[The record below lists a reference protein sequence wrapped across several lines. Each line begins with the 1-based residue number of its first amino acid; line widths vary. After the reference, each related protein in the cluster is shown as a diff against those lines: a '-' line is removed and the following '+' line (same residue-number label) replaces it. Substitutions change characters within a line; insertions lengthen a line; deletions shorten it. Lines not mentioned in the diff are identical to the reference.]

1 MFAIIQFPIVD
12 LRSFAFAY
20 PRRVARP
27 SFPQPVPYGPRYD
40 REFLRGFGSARERR
54 GDTDRAFGDDQKY
67 CNAKHALRFVDLD
80 AQRLDPDGR
89 AVSVA
94 GGFRRVFS
102 DGKVVS
108 RVEVGIGRPRGARDL
123 KGLTAADC
131 VKLAV
136 GVMGLQSRVRR
147 FDEGGGEPM
156 AAIGY
161 RPVAPLVGQG
171 AALAELY
178 FQATVPR
185 QENKAP
191 IPWTTLKA
199 GRGFVEALPPLVIVE
214 FEQDELDQFPAE
226 ARVDDAD
233 LATDSVGF
241 LRVQP
246 STDSAESV
254 ETWFIRRDAASPIN
268 LRNLR
273 LCLLGLHAQRLALNR
288 VLNHVEGDRIM
299 FEAGSP
305 SGTKLAAFLKKSTR
319 LLSSEK
325 WFGIPQSAIL
335 QAFHAY
341 EEVDRPG
348 QLDLLRDKFQGVQE
362 QVRDAVEAYER
373 SRALAAGVGVFVGG
387 VAAGGVLMTNTTT
400 GNTYNISDT
409 VAGAIGDQSQG
420 TVNDPIVINQAAADQ
435 INVAQLR
442 AALEAL
448 RAEAPKSGLPTPVVE
463 SVETATQAALD
474 QGIQGDKVD
483 AKSLVDN
490 IKKAGDVIK
499 ATGETVEASKSLWE
513 KVEDVAKI
521 VGPIIGGAAKVAMW
535 FGVLL

>member
-1 MFAIIQFPIVD
+1 MFAIVQFPIVD
-12 LRSFAFAY
+12 LRSFAFAD
-20 PRRVARP
+20 PHRVARP
-27 SFPQPVPYGPRYD
+27 SFPQPVPHGPRYD
-40 REFLRGFGSARERR
+40 HEFLRGFGSARERR
-54 GDTDRAFGDDQKY
+54 WDADRAFGDDQKY

-80 AQRLDPDGR
+80 AQRLDPGGR

-94 GGFRRVFS
+94 GEFRRVFS

-108 RVEVGIGRPRGARDL
+108 RVEVGIGRPRGAREL
-123 KGLTAADC
+123 NGLTAADC

-147 FDEGGGEPM
+147 FDERGGELL
-156 AAIGY
+156 AAIHY
-161 RPVAPLVGQG
+161 RPAAPLVGQG

-178 FQATVPR
+178 FQATVLR
-185 QENKAP
+185 QENKEP

-214 FEQDELDQFPAE
+214 FEQGELDQLPAE
-226 ARVDDAD
+226 ARAVDAD
-233 LATDSVGF
+233 LATDNVGF

-273 LCLLGLHAQRLALNR
+273 LCLLGLHAQRSALNR
-288 VLNHVEGDRIM
+288 VLNHVEGDRIT
-299 FEAGSP
+299 FEAGTP
-305 SGTKLAAFLKKSTR
+305 SGIKLAAFLKKSTR

-335 QAFHAY
+335 QAFHVY
-341 EEVDRPG
+341 EVVDRPG
-348 QLDLLRDKFQGVQE
+348 QLDLLRDKFEGVQE

-373 SRALAAGVGVFVGG
+373 SRALAAGVEVFVGG
-387 VAAGGVLMTNTTT
+387 VAAGGVLMTNTRT
-400 GNTYNISDT
+400 GSTYNVSGS
-409 VAGAIGDQSQG
+409 VVGAVGDQAQG
-420 TVNDPIVINQAAADQ
+420 IVINQAAADQ

-448 RAEAPKSGLPTPVVE
+448 RAEAPKSGLPAAAVA

-513 KVEDVAKI
+513 KVNDVAAI
-521 VGPIIGGAAKVAMW
+521 VGPIVGGAAKVAMW
-535 FGVLL
+535 FGV